1 MSSIKHSIYFYLCW
15 LFIGFVASFDVYL
28 TIRYSENLPKY
39 ELNPVARMIL
49 NIEDWPIYDDGDKIG
64 VSRFVAVKVFMTILV
79 LAIIRWILYL
89 NKKYA
94 MTIITCVAIC
104 QAILLTFL
112 LYGWYY

>member
-1 MSSIKHSIYFYLCW
+1 MTNIKQNIYFYVCW

-39 ELNPVARMIL
+39 ELNPIARMIL
-49 NIEDWPIYDDGDKIG
+49 DMDQWKITEDGDKIG

-94 MTIITCVAIC
+94 MTIITCVSIC
-104 QAILLTFL
+104 QAILFAFL

>member
-1 MSSIKHSIYFYLCW
+1 MSNIKQNIYFYACW

-28 TIRYSENLPKY
+28 TIRYSENLPQY

-49 NIEDWPIYDDGDKIG
+49 KMEEWKIYDDGDKIG

-94 MTIITCVAIC
+94 LTIISCVALG

-112 LYGWYY
+112 IYGMR

>member
-1 MSSIKHSIYFYLCW
+1 MSRIKHAIYFYMCW

-28 TIRYSENLPKY
+28 TIRYSDNLPKY
-39 ELNPVARMIL
+39 ELNPIARMIL
-49 NIEDWPIYDDGDKIG
+49 NMEEWAIYDDGDKIG

-79 LAIIRWILYL
+79 LGIIRWILYL
-89 NKKYA
+89 NKRYA

-104 QAILLTFL
+104 QAILLAFL

>member
-1 MSSIKHSIYFYLCW
+1 MSNIRQNIYFYACW

-28 TIRYSENLPKY
+28 TIRYSENLPQY
-39 ELNPVARMIL
+39 ELNPIARAIL
-49 NIEDWPIYDDGDKIG
+49 NIEDWNLHDDGDKIG

-94 MTIITCVAIC
+94 LTIISCVALC
-104 QAILLTFL
+104 QALLFAFL
-112 LYGWYY
+112 IHGMR